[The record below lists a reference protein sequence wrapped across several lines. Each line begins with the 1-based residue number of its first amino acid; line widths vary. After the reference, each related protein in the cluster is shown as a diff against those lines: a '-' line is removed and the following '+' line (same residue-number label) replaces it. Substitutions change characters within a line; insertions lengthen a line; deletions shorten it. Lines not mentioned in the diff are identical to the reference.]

1 MRLTTIG
8 RKSGQQR
15 SVIIGYVEDGHD
27 LVALAMNGWDEGHP
41 SWWLNLEATPDA
53 VVRLA
58 GQPPRPVRARAA
70 AGEERSRLWQR
81 WVTVD
86 PHLDTRAALRSTRDA
101 RSRPRTSRRDHV
113 TPVDDG
119 RLGPARRSDS
129 SLEPAWAD
137 ADAGVAADGDGSRRP
152 SIAAGMK
159 VPVTWQPAGQGARP
173 VSWWLLGVL

>member
-1 MRLTTIG
+1 MRTPRNVEAAPYREESAMSTAVPRPPKVSPPWFVHTFWRAHRALYRLSGGRFLWTTSNKRGWGALRLTAIG

-15 SVIIGYVEDGHD
+15 SVIVGYVEDGHD
-27 LVALAMNGWDEGHP
+27 LVVLAVNGWDEGHP

-86 PHLDTRAALRSTRDA
+86 PHLDTRAALRSTE
-101 RSRPRTSRRDHV
+101 
-113 TPVDDG
+113 TPVVV
-119 RLGPARRSDS
+119 
-129 SLEPAWAD
+129 LEPR
-137 ADAGVAADGDGSRRP
+137 DG
-152 SIAAGMK
+152 
-159 VPVTWQPAGQGARP
+159 TT
-173 VSWWLLGVL
+173 